1 MINARKLYKAMGLM
15 FIGSILIATAI
26 STGLGAIQA

>member
-15 FIGSILIATAI
+15 FIGSILITKAI
-26 STGLGAIQA
+26 SIGLEAIQV